1 MSKKKREES
10 LNSVMRS
17 IANPNKC
24 ISKMGVNISQ
34 FFVQLKV
41 KDAGDISVINKHDH
55 TQKLMQQE
63 NKIKED
69 GMLEE
74 GRLKVIR
81 SDMKRARERNSVKDL
96 TTIDEHLKQHKK
108 RITRDLSDLDPKM
121 AEKVK
126 LERIMPVKDIHA
138 NFKSPTRNQL

>member
-63 NKIKED
+63 NKFKE
-69 GMLEE
+69 GPSQE
-74 GRLKVIR
+74 GRSQEGR
-81 SDMKRARERNSVKDL
+81 SQEGRSQEGKSQEGRSQEGRSQETRAGPEPN
-96 TTIDEHLKQHKK
+96 
-108 RITRDLSDLDPKM
+108 
-121 AEKVK
+121 EK
-126 LERIMPVKDIHA
+126 E
-138 NFKSPTRNQL
+138 SS